1 MRWFSGC
8 YQNRKSCISITVL
21 FLGCVCFYFT
31 SRKHHIQQI
40 EFRSRTSPRLPL
52 YADSQGDTQK
62 LELLNTF
69 ASKCLH
75 HGIPIFVIE
84 PSVLHHL
91 LSANES
97 EPPCILCSAGD
108 VISLGVFGA
117 DWDKGESLL
126 LEFNDLD
133 IVLNE
138 VTAPDPRLL
147 SLERITVPSVPTH
160 YLIRQSGSLPLHL
173 VVFYERDDN
182 YWWHSSL
189 EPSTTSNSQIF
200 QGLNT
205 TFGNSAGAYDR
216 FDVRLTTVDGMW
228 LYLPHPVGE
237 FLAQMPRSKFIE
249 CDYQGAQTYLSK
261 NSAERSGLTLHGAKV
276 LYQAKRALDPLGV
289 PFWLSFGTCLGWY
302 RQCGFI
308 PYTSDIDIEIP
319 IQRYSTGILPA
330 FLKAGFKL
338 LHVKGKMS
346 DSFEMA
352 IKAHGIKIDVSFVYE
367 EKTYL
372 WQGGTDA
379 HDGKK
384 YKYTFPKFDTCWTDF
399 MGCRLRVPCPTLP
412 YITAAYGKNWNTS
425 VKQWDWRGS
434 GSNAQKNG
442 VWPKEEWQTVI
453 QGTH

>member
-8 YQNRKSCISITVL
+8 YGNRKACITRTVL
-21 FLGCVCFYFT
+21 FLGCACLYFT
-31 SRKHHIQQI
+31 FRKYHIQQI
-40 EFRSRTSPRLPL
+40 VFRSRKSPRLL
-52 YADSQGDTQK
+52 LRSDSQNETQK

-84 PSVLHHL
+84 PSVLQHL

-108 VISLGVFGA
+108 VISLGVIGA

-126 LEFNDLD
+126 LEFNDLC

-147 SLERITVPSVPTH
+147 SLERTTVPSVPTH

-189 EPSTTSNSQIF
+189 EPSATSNSQIF
-200 QGLNT
+200 HGFNT

-261 NSAERSGLTLHGAKV
+261 NPPKRSLLTFHGAKV
-276 LYQAKRALDPLGV
+276 LYKTKRALDPLGI
-289 PFWLSFGTCLGWY
+289 PFWLSSGTCLGWY

-308 PYTSDIDIEIP
+308 PYAGDIDIEIP
-319 IQRYSTGILPA
+319 IQRYSTDILPA
-330 FLKAGFKL
+330 FLKVGFQL
-338 LHVKGKMS
+338 LHVKGKKS

-352 IKAHGIKIDVSFVYE
+352 FKAHHLKIDVYFVYE

-372 WQGGTDA
+372 WLGGTVA
-379 HDGKK
+379 KNGEK
-384 YKYTFPKFDTCWTDF
+384 YKYIYPKFDTCWTDF

-434 GSNAQKNG
+434 SSNAQKNG
-442 VWPKEEWQTVI
+442 VWPKEEWQKVI
-453 QGTH
+453 QETY

>member
-8 YQNRKSCISITVL
+8 YGNRKACITRTVL
-21 FLGCVCFYFT
+21 FLGCACLYFT
-31 SRKHHIQQI
+31 FGKHHIQ
-40 EFRSRTSPRLPL
+40 
-52 YADSQGDTQK
+52 
-62 LELLNTF
+62 ELLNTF

-84 PSVLHHL
+84 PSVLQHL

-126 LEFNDLD
+126 LEFNDLG

-189 EPSTTSNSQIF
+189 EPSTTSNSSIF
-200 QGLNT
+200 HGFNT

-228 LYLPHPVGE
+228 LYLPHPIGE

-261 NSAERSGLTLHGAKV
+261 NPPKRSLLTFHGAKV
-276 LYQAKRALDPLGV
+276 LYKAKRALDHLGI
-289 PFWLSFGTCLGWY
+289 PFWLSSGTCLGWY

-308 PYTSDIDIEIP
+308 PYAGDIDIEIP
-319 IQRYSTGILPA
+319 IQNYSTGILPA
-330 FLKAGFKL
+330 FLKVGFQFV
-338 LHVKGKMS
+338 HVKGK
-346 DSFEMA
+346 
-352 IKAHGIKIDVSFVYE
+352 VSLCLIVSE
-367 EKTYL
+367 WLLKL
-372 WQGGTDA
+372 
-379 HDGKK
+379 
-384 YKYTFPKFDTCWTDF
+384 
-399 MGCRLRVPCPTLP
+399 
-412 YITAAYGKNWNTS
+412 ITSRSMCTSCMRRRPIYG
-425 VKQWDWRGS
+425 
-434 GSNAQKNG
+434 
-442 VWPKEEWQTVI
+442 
-453 QGTH
+453 

>member
-8 YQNRKSCISITVL
+8 YQNRKACIIITVL
-21 FLGCVCFYFT
+21 FLVCVCFYFT
-31 SRKHHIQQI
+31 SRKHHIQ
-40 EFRSRTSPRLPL
+40 
-52 YADSQGDTQK
+52 
-62 LELLNTF
+62 ELLNTF

-84 PSVLHHL
+84 PSILQHL
-91 LSANES
+91 LSAKES

-126 LEFNDLD
+126 LEFNDLG

-147 SLERITVPSVPTH
+147 SLERTTVPSVPTH

-189 EPSTTSNSQIF
+189 EPSNSQIF
-200 QGLNT
+200 HGFNT

-216 FDVRLTTVDGMW
+216 FDVRLTAVDGMW

-261 NSAERSGLTLHGAKV
+261 NPQKRSGIALHGAEV
-276 LYQAKRALDPLGV
+276 LYKTKRALDPLGI

-330 FLKAGFKL
+330 FLKVGFQL

-352 IKAHGIKIDVSFVYE
+352 FKTHGIKIDVCFVYE

-372 WQGGTDA
+372 WLGGTDA

-384 YKYTFPKFDTCWTDF
+384 YKYIFPKFDTCWTDF
-399 MGCRLRVPCPTLP
+399 MGCRLRIPCPTLP

-434 GSNAQKNG
+434 SSNVQKNG

-453 QGTH
+453 QETH

>member
-8 YQNRKSCISITVL
+8 YGNRKACITRTVL
-21 FLGCVCFYFT
+21 FLGCACLYFT
-31 SRKHHIQQI
+31 FGKHHIQ
-40 EFRSRTSPRLPL
+40 
-52 YADSQGDTQK
+52 
-62 LELLNTF
+62 ELLNTF

-84 PSVLHHL
+84 PSVLQHL

-126 LEFNDLD
+126 LEFNDLG

-189 EPSTTSNSQIF
+189 EPSTTSNSSIF
-200 QGLNT
+200 HGFNT

-228 LYLPHPVGE
+228 LYLPHPIGE

-261 NSAERSGLTLHGAKV
+261 NPPKRSLLTFHGAKV
-276 LYQAKRALDPLGV
+276 LYKAKRALDHLGI
-289 PFWLSFGTCLGWY
+289 PFWLSSGTCLGWY

-308 PYTSDIDIEIP
+308 PYAGDIDIEIP
-319 IQRYSTGILPA
+319 IQNYSTGILPA
-330 FLKAGFKL
+330 FLKVGFQFV
-338 LHVKGKMS
+338 HVKGKMS
-346 DSFEMA
+346 DSFGMA
-352 IKAHGIKIDVSFVYE
+352 FKAHHIKVDVYFVYE

-372 WQGGTDA
+372 WLGVTDA
-379 HDGKK
+379 KNGEK
-384 YKYTFPKFDTCWTDF
+384 YK
-399 MGCRLRVPCPTLP
+399 
-412 YITAAYGKNWNTS
+412 
-425 VKQWDWRGS
+425 
-434 GSNAQKNG
+434 
-442 VWPKEEWQTVI
+442 
-453 QGTH
+453 